1 MTGGLPLMK
10 NVLTP
15 LAKSVLIILGLTAA
29 SATDAC
35 IQKKIFGSGTTLYVN
50 ADNVTYFD
58 NFGVEHTP
66 KEISKFIG
74 NKNITTNIY
83 GIQTYHLI
91 MCEYFCIRFIDF
103 MLKGKSLL
111 EYKNLFSPNEIK
123 KEWQNNIKTF
133 SIESKYKMMKWWK
146 SIVMLPI
153 NIENLKTVKYHIFLK
168 KTLGLSIVCN
178 KCVYKYKKKIFK
190 GEESI
195 EILKILGLNI

>member
-1 MTGGLPLMK
+1 MLVKKEDFSIFLKPLMTGGLPLMK

-83 GIQTYHLI
+83 GIQTYDLI

-123 KEWQNNIKTF
+123 KE
-133 SIESKYKMMKWWK
+133 
-146 SIVMLPI
+146 
-153 NIENLKTVKYHIFLK
+153 
-168 KTLGLSIVCN
+168 
-178 KCVYKYKKKIFK
+178 
-190 GEESI
+190 
-195 EILKILGLNI
+195 

>member
-66 KEISKFIG
+66 K
-74 NKNITTNIY
+74 
-83 GIQTYHLI
+83 
-91 MCEYFCIRFIDF
+91 
-103 MLKGKSLL
+103 
-111 EYKNLFSPNEIK
+111 
-123 KEWQNNIKTF
+123 
-133 SIESKYKMMKWWK
+133 
-146 SIVMLPI
+146 
-153 NIENLKTVKYHIFLK
+153 
-168 KTLGLSIVCN
+168 
-178 KCVYKYKKKIFK
+178 
-190 GEESI
+190 
-195 EILKILGLNI
+195 

>member
-15 LAKSVLIILGLTAA
+15 LAKSVLVILGLTAA
-29 SATDAC
+29 SATDAS
-35 IQKKIFGSGTTLYVN
+35 IQKEIFGSGTTLYVN

-66 KEISKFIG
+66 KEVSKFIG

-83 GIQTYHLI
+83 RIQTYDLI

-111 EYKNLFSPNEIK
+111 EYKIYFLL
-123 KEWQNNIKTF
+123 
-133 SIESKYKMMKWWK
+133 MK
-146 SIVMLPI
+146 
-153 NIENLKTVKYHIFLK
+153 LK
-168 KTLGLSIVCN
+168 KSD
-178 KCVYKYKKKIFK
+178 KI
-190 GEESI
+190 
-195 EILKILGLNI
+195 ILKHFQ

>member
-1 MTGGLPLMK
+1 MK

-15 LAKSVLIILGLTAA
+15 LAKSVLVILGLTAA
-29 SATDAC
+29 SATDAS

-50 ADNVTYFD
+50 VDNVTYFD

-66 KEISKFIG
+66 KEVSKFIG

-83 GIQTYHLI
+83 RIQTYDLI

-168 KTLGLSIVCN
+168 K
-178 KCVYKYKKKIFK
+178 
-190 GEESI
+190 
-195 EILKILGLNI
+195 NIRSFYCLQ